1 MNSPVGSEFSRSPED
16 AGAGFVAACRKKPIT
31 VWMAIGGLLILGMI
45 AVARIPVSLF
55 PVTAYPGLT
64 LEVEY
69 YGVTPDK
76 IEEEITRPLEQV
88 ISTVGGIVQIFSVS
102 EEGKSRI
109 NIEFERDVELDIKSL
124 EIRERVDLVSAAF
137 PREVQKPT
145 LLRYDP
151 DQRPVLI
158 IVLESESQDLEELR
172 EVADRE
178 VKKAFEGI
186 EGVSDI
192 MVAGGRIREIL
203 VDCDLQALDAHG
215 ITMGQIMNLLQSQ
228 NVNLAVGRIDQD
240 GGRLP
245 VYFKGRYDGLRP
257 IRRLILDSPLSGGSV
272 RLQDVASVDY
282 AYREQ
287 DSASRLNGEERVSV
301 YIHKSSTAN
310 LLQIADDVERELEEL
325 RKSDLN
331 FLVIYN
337 QSEIIRRAVRN
348 ITLAGSAGVLLCFAG
363 LLILGF
369 PLRIALFIVLCI
381 PASLTV
387 CSFLMFLSGYDY
399 NLVSM
404 TGMLLSAGISLLFL
418 VLLFSVARN
427 HRNVLAIENLV
438 GEIVAG
444 VLLFAAV
451 FTPLVFAAPEM
462 RLIYGGLAIAI
473 LFSSSAVALFGF
485 TILPVSYEFLN
496 RKSERGQKLLLNLK
510 QRIPFLSRIDIIP
523 IVTSVLHRLIHKI
536 LPGVAFRLARAILA
550 NPRRWLLRYG
560 AFLLVGFVAYQCS
573 RQEFMNPLEERQITG
588 RVEFPSGTS
597 FETTNETAQEVEN
610 RLSVATGVKQ
620 ITSRI
625 EASQAT
631 LTIQLEEGVD
641 PSEEYLDFLEAT
653 AGKLEPAFVYFDAGS
668 GAGMTGEMSVDVL
681 GEELPELDRITKE
694 IAGHAA
700 KLEGVNSMVLR
711 YKPPRPE
718 ARIVIDRT
726 KAETAGISP
735 DRIGRLVRF
744 GIQGGVATKFLERN
758 RELDV
763 RIRFKD
769 VFRRNL
775 EDLKSYSFKNES
787 GRYVPLPAIARI
799 SMGEAPVKIYRK
811 NKKRSLSFSLRFGD
825 TDQAELVKKL
835 EELLARAKLPENY
848 RTEFGKGLKDLLET
862 QERFAYILLFSLLL
876 GYFVLASYSESLIR
890 PLLISITVPPPVI
903 LVLIFLYVLNYSIS
917 IPVYIGLILLGGIIT
932 IQTLYLLKSYAQTA
946 TSPRASGSSQA
957 TDSGVGQAGA
967 FTRAVR
973 LRSQI
978 IPVLQ
983 ADLGIVFLFLPLI
996 FVFGEGSTLLRGIA
1010 ITILVG
1016 IASSSITTLTGTILI
1031 HALET
1036 RKEPLWNPRAFFA
1049 ALRSRAAELKSKKS

>member
-1 MNSPVGSEFSRSPED
+1 
-16 AGAGFVAACRKKPIT
+16 
-31 VWMAIGGLLILGMI
+31 
-45 AVARIPVSLF
+45 
-55 PVTAYPGLT
+55 

-88 ISTVGGIVQIFSVS
+88 VSTVGGIVQIFSVS

-109 NIEFERDVELDIKSL
+109 NIEFERDADLDLKSL
-124 EIRERVDLVSAAF
+124 EIRERVDLIASGF

-192 MVAGGRIREIL
+192 LVAGGRIREIL
-203 VDCDLQALDAHG
+203 VDCDLQAIDAHG
-215 ITMGQIMNLLQSQ
+215 ITLGQIMNLLQAH

-257 IRRLILDSPLSGGSV
+257 IRRLTLEAPVSGGAV
-272 RLQDVASVDY
+272 RLEDVARVDY

-310 LLQIADDVERELEEL
+310 LLQIADSVEAELEEL
-325 RKSDLN
+325 RKTDLK

-348 ITLAGSAGVLLCFAG
+348 ITLAGGAGVLLCFIA
-363 LLILGF
+363 LLLLGF
-369 PLRIALFIVLCI
+369 PLRVAIFMVLAV
-381 PASLTV
+381 PASLTI

-404 TGMLLSAGISLLFL
+404 TGMLLSTGISILFL
-418 VLLFSVARN
+418 VLLFSIARN
-427 HRNVLAIENLV
+427 HRDVLAVQNLA

-444 VLLFAAV
+444 VLHFAAV

-473 LFSSSAVALFGF
+473 LFSISAVALFGF
-485 TILPVSYEFLN
+485 TILPVSYAFLN
-496 RKSERGQKLLLNLK
+496 RAGGVEQKAIAEVLSYAPTALVRSNLISK
-510 QRIPFLSRIDIIP
+510 TTGG
-523 IVTSVLHRLIHKI
+523 VYHLIHKT
-536 LPGVAFRLARAILA
+536 LPGFAFRLARSVLSD
-550 NPRRWLLRYG
+550 PRRWLLRYG
-560 AFLLVGFVAYQCS
+560 AFVLVGFVAYQCS

-597 FETTNETAQEVEN
+597 FETTNKTAQDVEN
-610 RLSVATGVKQ
+610 RLADASGVKQ

-631 LTIQLEEGVD
+631 LTIQLDEGVD
-641 PSEEYLDFLEAT
+641 PSEEYLDYLET
-653 AGKLEPAFVYFDAGS
+653 TSGDLEPAFVYFDAGS

-694 IAGHAA
+694 IAGRAA
-700 KLEGVNSMVLR
+700 KLDGVNSMVLR

-726 KAETAGISP
+726 KAESAGISP
-735 DRIGRLVRF
+735 DQVGRLVRF

-769 VFRRNL
+769 IFRRDL
-775 EDLKSYSFKNES
+775 EDLKTYGFKNNA
-787 GRYVPLPAIARI
+787 GRYVPLPEIARI
-799 SMGEAPVKIYRK
+799 KMGEAPVKIYRK
-811 NKKRSLSFSLRFGD
+811 NKKRTLSFSLRFGD
-825 TDQAELVKKL
+825 IDQSVLIADL
-835 EELLARAKLPENY
+835 ENLLSGIRLPENY
-848 RTEFGKGLKDLLET
+848 RTEFGKGLKDLLDT
-862 QERFAYILLFSLLL
+862 QERFSYILLFSLLL

-890 PLLISITVPPPVI
+890 PVLISITVPPPVI
-903 LVLIFLYVLNYSIS
+903 LVLIFLFVLDYSIS

-932 IQTLYLLKSYAQTA
+932 IQTMYLLKSYSAGSPAGPRSGAASSPSRSTA
-946 TSPRASGSSQA
+946 FLSPFRRRSSPA
-957 TDSGVGQAGA
+957 GGGA
-967 FTRAVR
+967 FLRAVR

-978 IPVLQ
+978 VPVLQ
-983 ADLGIVFLFLPLI
+983 SNLAIFFLFLPLI

-1010 ITILVG
+1010 VTILVG

-1031 HALET
+1031 HALES
-1036 RKEPLWNPRAFFA
+1036 RSEPLFRPRVLVDLARRR
-1049 ALRSRAAELKSKKS
+1049 LAEFSPKKN

>member
-1 MNSPVGSEFSRSPED
+1 MNKPFSGGPGGHSGPPDEHS
-16 AGAGFVAACRKKPIT
+16 GPGFVAACREKPIT
-31 VWMAIGGLLILGMI
+31 VWMGIGGLLILGFI

-76 IEEEITRPLEQV
+76 IEEEITRPLEQT

-109 NIEFERDVELDIKSL
+109 NIEFERDADLDLKSL
-124 EIRERVDLVSAAF
+124 EIRERVDLVASGF

-158 IVLESESQDLEELR
+158 VVLESDSQDLEELR
-172 EVADRE
+172 EIADRE

-215 ITMGQIMNLLQSQ
+215 ITMNQIMGLLQAH

-257 IRRLILDSPLSGGSV
+257 IRRLTLDSPKSGGTV
-272 RLQDVASVDY
+272 RLEDVARVDY

-310 LLQIADDVERELEEL
+310 LLQIADDVAVELEEL
-325 RKSDLN
+325 RKSDLK

-348 ITLAGSAGVLLCFAG
+348 ILMAGTAGTALCFAA
-363 LLILGF
+363 LLLLGF
-369 PLRIALFIVLCI
+369 PARIGIFMVLAI

-387 CSFLMFLSGYDY
+387 CSFLMFLLGYDY

-418 VLLFSVARN
+418 VLLISVARN
-427 HRNVLAIENLV
+427 HRDAVAVENLA

-444 VLLFAAV
+444 ILLFAAV
-451 FTPLVFAAPEM
+451 FAPLVFAAPEM

-473 LFSSSAVALFGF
+473 LFSISAVALFGF
-485 TILPVSYEFLN
+485 TILPVSFAFLN
-496 RKSERGQKLLLNLK
+496 RSSTGENVYIAR
-510 QRIPFLSRIDIIP
+510 LSRFAP
-523 IVTSVLHRLIHKI
+523 PALHSGLSGLRARLPTVRGAFHHLIHRS
-536 LPGVAFRLARAILA
+536 LPGFALRLARSVLSD
-550 NPRRWLLRYG
+550 PRRWLMRYG
-560 AFLLVGFVAYQCS
+560 AFLLLGLIAYQCS
-573 RQEFMNPLEERQITG
+573 RQEFMNPLEERQVTG

-597 FETTNETAQEVEN
+597 FETTNTTAQEVEN
-610 RLSVATGVKQ
+610 KLAAASGVKQ

-631 LTIQLEEGVD
+631 LTIELEEGVD
-641 PSEEYLDFLEAT
+641 PSEEYLDYLETT
-653 AGKLEPAFVYFDAGS
+653 AGDLEPAFVYFDAGS

-694 IAGHAA
+694 IAGRAA
-700 KLEGVNSMVLR
+700 KLDGVNSMVLR

-718 ARIVIDRT
+718 ARIIIDRS

-735 DRIGRLVRF
+735 DRVGRLVRF
-744 GIQGGVATKFLERN
+744 GIQGGVATKYLERN

-775 EDLKSYSFKNES
+775 EDIKAYGFKNNS
-787 GRYVPLPAIARI
+787 GRYVPLPEIARVN
-799 SMGEAPVKIYRK
+799 MGEAPVKIYRK
-811 NKKRSLSFSLRFGD
+811 NKKRTLSFSLRFGD
-825 TDQAELVKKL
+825 IDQSELIADL
-835 EELLARAKLPENY
+835 EALLAGIRLPENY

-862 QERFAYILLFSLLL
+862 QERFTYIMLFSLLL
-876 GYFVLASYSESLIR
+876 GYFVLASYSESLVR
-890 PLLISITVPPPVI
+890 PFLIAITVPPPVV
-903 LVLIFLYVLNYSIS
+903 LVLLFLYVFDYSIS

-932 IQTLYLLKSYAQTA
+932 IQTLYLLKSYA
-946 TSPRASGSSQA
+946 SPGSGPGNSQ
-957 TDSGVGQAGA
+957 SA
-967 FTRAVR
+967 FVRAVR

-978 IPVLQ
+978 VPVLQ
-983 ADLGIVFLFLPLI
+983 ANVAILFLFLPLLL
-996 FVFGEGSTLLRGIA
+996 VFGEGATLLRGIA

-1016 IASSSITTLTGTILI
+1016 IASSSVTTLAGTILI
-1031 HALET
+1031 HALEIDPEARLT
-1036 RKEPLWNPRAFFA
+1036 RWLDLRGH
-1049 ALRSRAAELKSKKS
+1049 LRSIF